1 MIILNKFKL
10 FFLEFFLLLDNHIVN
25 IRNEVDN
32 WLLSFNNAISSK
44 NSNKDSLTNLDKL
57 FFEDSHWRDILALSW
72 KIQTISG
79 KQNIIKKLND
89 KILDFTA
96 RDFSIDL
103 ERTSPR
109 EVIRAG
115 KNVIEVIL
123 KFKTKYGQCE
133 GILRLYQDNEGSR
146 NFKAWNFLTALS
158 ELNSSYNK
166 KEDLYN
172 NTLEGP
178 NWLDVRNE
186 DILYND
192 RDPEVIVVGSGQA
205 GLSIAAR
212 LKQQNIDTLVVDKN
226 DRVGDNWRNRY
237 HSLKLHN
244 QTHVNHLPYM
254 PFPKTWPTYIPKDKL
269 AGWFEY
275 YADSM
280 ELNIWTKT
288 IFNGAEYNEI
298 EKKWNVNL
306 KLSDGSERIMKP
318 KHIVMAVGV
327 SSVPNRTK
335 IPKIDSYKGKVI
347 HSTDYSSGKDYKG
360 KNVLVFGTGTSAHDV
375 AQDLYV
381 HGANVKIVQRSPS
394 MVVNVEPSAQLP
406 YQLYREGPNTD
417 DCDLITIS
425 SPLQVL
431 KKTHQ
436 LLTEK
441 TKKIDK
447 SLLEKLKEVGFRLEY
462 GEDNTGWQFK
472 YLTRGGGYYFNVG
485 ASDLIADGKIK
496 VIQFSDIVNFK
507 STGIEMKSGDKFE
520 IDLMVTAT
528 GYKGQE
534 YVVEKYFGKSVVDKI
549 GPIWG
554 FDMERQELRNMWI
567 QTKQPGLWFHAG
579 SLAQC
584 RIFSK
589 FLALQIKAIQEGIPI

>member
-1 MIILNKFKL
+1 M
-10 FFLEFFLLLDNHIVN
+10 LDNQIIN
-25 IRNEVDN
+25 IRSEVDN
-32 WLLSFNNAISSK
+32 WLKSFNESILQQK
-44 NSNKDSLTNLDKL
+44 NKDESIKILSNL
-57 FFEDSHWRDILALSW
+57 FFEDSHWRDILALTW
-72 KIQTISG
+72 KIQTVSG
-79 KQNIIKKLND
+79 KSKIIEDLYNN
-89 KILDFTA
+89 ILDVSA
-96 RDFSIDL
+96 KDFQIDQ
-103 ERTSPR
+103 ERTPPR
-109 EVIRAG
+109 EVIRGG
-115 KNVIEVIL
+115 KSVIEVIL
-123 KFKTKYGQCE
+123 KFNTKFGECE
-133 GILRLYQDNEGSR
+133 GIVRLYEDHEEQR
-146 NFKAWNFLTALS
+146 QFKAWSFLTALS
-158 ELNSSYNK
+158 ELNNSNNK
-166 KEDLYN
+166 ELEKYQ

-178 NWLDVRNE
+178 NWLDKRNK
-186 DILYND
+186 D
-192 RDPEVIVVGSGQA
+192 RLFNNREPEVIVVGSGQA

-212 LKQQNIDTLVVDKN
+212 LKQQDIDTLIVDKN
-226 DRVGDNWRNRY
+226 ERVGDNWRNRY

-254 PFPKTWPTYIPKDKL
+254 PFPSTWPTYIPKDKL

-275 YADSM
+275 YVESM
-280 ELNIWTKT
+280 ELNVWTNT
-288 IFNGAEYNEI
+288 RFIGAEYKED
-298 EKKWNVNL
+298 KKYWNVKL
-306 KLSDGSERIMKP
+306 KLPDGTIKIMKP
-318 KHIVMAVGV
+318 KHIVMAIGV

-335 IPKIDSYKGKVI
+335 IPGMNDYKGKVI
-347 HSTDYSSGKDYKG
+347 HSVDYDSGKDYNG
-360 KNVLVFGTGTSAHDV
+360 KNVLVYGTGTSAHDV

-406 YQLYREGPNTD
+406 YQLYSEGPNVD

-425 SPLQVL
+425 TPLQVL

-441 TKKIDK
+441 TKRIDK
-447 SLLEKLKEVGFRLEY
+447 PLLDKLTSVGFNLEY
-462 GEDNTGWQFK
+462 GEENSGWQFK

-496 VIQFSDIVNFK
+496 VIQFSDIEKFV
-507 STGIEMKSGDKFE
+507 SPGIEMKSGEKFN

-534 YVVEKYFGKSVVDKI
+534 YVVEELFGKSVVDKI

-554 FDMERQELRNMWI
+554 FDDERQELRNMWM

-589 FLALQIKAIQEGIPI
+589 FLALQIKAIQDGIIS

>member
-1 MIILNKFKL
+1 M
-10 FFLEFFLLLDNHIVN
+10 LDNQIIN
-25 IRNEVDN
+25 IRSEVDN
-32 WLLSFNNAISSK
+32 WLQSFNEVISQQKNIDESK
-44 NSNKDSLTNLDKL
+44 KILSNL
-57 FFEDSHWRDILALSW
+57 FFEDSHWRDILALTW
-72 KIQTISG
+72 KIQTVSG
-79 KQNIIKKLND
+79 KSNVIENLLN
-89 KILDFTA
+89 KIMEVSAKSFQ
-96 RDFSIDL
+96 IDQR
-103 ERTSPR
+103 RTPPR

-115 KNVIEVIL
+115 ENVIEVIL
-123 KFKTKYGQCE
+123 RFKTKFGNCE
-133 GILRLYQDNEGSR
+133 SVVRLCEDQERKG
-146 NFKAWNFLTALS
+146 NFKAWSILTALS
-158 ELNSSYNK
+158 DLNSSNK
-166 KEDLYN
+166 KNLEQYQN
-172 NTLEGP
+172 ILEGP
-178 NWLDVRNE
+178 NWLDKRNE
-186 DILYND
+186 DRLYKN
-192 RDPEVIVVGSGQA
+192 REPEVIVIGSGQA

-212 LKQQNIDTLVVDKN
+212 LKQQNIDTLIVDKN
-226 DRVGDNWRNRY
+226 ERVGDNWRNRY

-254 PFPKTWPTYIPKDKL
+254 PFPSTWPTFIPKDKL

-275 YADSM
+275 YVESM
-280 ELNIWTKT
+280 ELNVWTNTKF
-288 IFNGAEYNEI
+288 IGAEYNEN
-298 EKKWNVNL
+298 KKHWNVKL
-306 KLSDGSERIMKP
+306 KLSNGTIKIMKP

-327 SSVPNRTK
+327 SSVPNRNK
-335 IPKIDSYKGKVI
+335 IPGINDYKGKVI
-347 HSTDYSSGKDYKG
+347 HSVDYDSGKHYNG
-360 KNVLVFGTGTSAHDV
+360 KNVLVYGTGTSAHDV

-406 YQLYREGPNTD
+406 YQLYSEGPNTE

-425 SPLQVL
+425 SPLEVL

-436 LLTEK
+436 LLTQK

-447 SLLEKLKEVGFRLEY
+447 PLLDKLTSVGFKLEY
-462 GEDNTGWQFK
+462 GEENSGWQFK

-496 VIQFSDIVNFK
+496 VIQFSDIVNFF
-507 STGIEMKSGDKFE
+507 SSGIEMKSGEKFD

-534 YVVEKYFGKSVVDKI
+534 YVVEELFGKPVVDKI

-554 FDMERQELRNMWI
+554 FDDERQELRNMWI

-589 FLALQIKAIQEGIPI
+589 FLALQIKATQEGII

>member
-1 MIILNKFKL
+1 V
-10 FFLEFFLLLDNHIVN
+10 LDNQIIN
-25 IRNEVDN
+25 IRSEVDN
-32 WLLSFNNAISSK
+32 WLQSFNEAISQQNSK
-44 NSNKDSLTNLDKL
+44 DESIKILSNL
-57 FFEDSHWRDILALSW
+57 FFEDSHWRDILALTW
-72 KIQTISG
+72 KIQTVSG
-79 KQNIIKKLND
+79 KSKVIENFYNKIMDVSAKSFQIDKK
-89 KILDFTA
+89 
-96 RDFSIDL
+96 
-103 ERTSPR
+103 RTLPR

-123 KFKTKYGQCE
+123 RFKTKFGNCE
-133 GILRLYQDNEGSR
+133 GVVRLFEDQERKGS
-146 NFKAWNFLTALS
+146 FKAWSLLTALS
-158 ELNSSYNK
+158 DLSSFDK
-166 KEDLYN
+166 KN
-172 NTLEGP
+172 NEQYQNILEGP
-178 NWLDVRNE
+178 NWLDKRNE
-186 DILYND
+186 DRLYKN
-192 RDPEVIVVGSGQA
+192 REPEVIVVGSGQA

-212 LKQQNIDTLVVDKN
+212 LKQQNIDTLIVDKN
-226 DRVGDNWRNRY
+226 ERIGDNWRNRY

-254 PFPKTWPTYIPKDKL
+254 PFPSTWPTYIPKDKL

-275 YADSM
+275 YVESM
-280 ELNIWTKT
+280 ELNAWTNTKF
-288 IFNGAEYNEI
+288 IGAEYDENN
-298 EKKWNVNL
+298 KRWKVKL
-306 KLSDGSERIMKP
+306 KLSDGTIKIMKP

-335 IPKIDSYKGKVI
+335 IPGMDHYKGKVI
-347 HSTDYSSGKDYKG
+347 HSADYENGKHYNG
-360 KNVLVFGTGTSAHDV
+360 KNVLVYGTGTSAHDV

-406 YQLYREGPNTD
+406 YQLYSEGPNTD

-425 SPLQVL
+425 TPLQVL

-441 TKKIDK
+441 TKRIDK
-447 SLLEKLKEVGFRLEY
+447 PLLDKLTRVGFNLEY
-462 GEDNTGWQFK
+462 GEENSGWQFK

-485 ASDLIADGKIK
+485 ASDLIADGNIK
-496 VIQFSDIVNFK
+496 VLQFSNIENFL
-507 STGIEMKSGDKFE
+507 SSGIEMKSGEKLD

-534 YVVEKYFGKSVVDKI
+534 YVVDELFGKSVVDKI

-554 FDMERQELRNMWI
+554 FDDERQELRNMWM

-589 FLALQIKAIQEGIPI
+589 FLALQIKATLDGII

>member
-1 MIILNKFKL
+1 M
-10 FFLEFFLLLDNHIVN
+10 LDNQIIN
-25 IRNEVDN
+25 IRSEVDN
-32 WLLSFNNAISSK
+32 WLKSFNESILQQK
-44 NSNKDSLTNLDKL
+44 NKDESIKILSNL
-57 FFEDSHWRDILALSW
+57 FFEDSHWRDILALTW
-72 KIQTISG
+72 KIQTVSG
-79 KQNIIKKLND
+79 KSKIIEDLYNN
-89 KILDFTA
+89 ILDVSA
-96 RDFSIDL
+96 KDFQIDQ
-103 ERTSPR
+103 ERTPPR
-109 EVIRAG
+109 EVIRGG
-115 KNVIEVIL
+115 KSVIEVIL
-123 KFKTKYGQCE
+123 KFNTKFGKCE
-133 GILRLYQDNEGSR
+133 GIVRLYEDHEEQR
-146 NFKAWNFLTALS
+146 QFKAWSFLTALS
-158 ELNSSYNK
+158 ELNNSNNK
-166 KEDLYN
+166 ELEKYQ

-178 NWLDVRNE
+178 NWLDKRNK
-186 DILYND
+186 D
-192 RDPEVIVVGSGQA
+192 RLFNNREPEVIVVGSGQA

-212 LKQQNIDTLVVDKN
+212 LKQQDIDTLIVDKN
-226 DRVGDNWRNRY
+226 ERVGDNWRNRY

-254 PFPKTWPTYIPKDKL
+254 PFPSTWPTYIPKDKL

-275 YADSM
+275 YVESM
-280 ELNIWTKT
+280 ELNVWTNT
-288 IFNGAEYNEI
+288 RFIGAEYKED
-298 EKKWNVNL
+298 KKYWNVKL
-306 KLSDGSERIMKP
+306 KLPDGTIKVMKP

-335 IPKIDSYKGKVI
+335 ITGINDYKGKVI
-347 HSTDYSSGKDYKG
+347 HSVDYDSGKDYNG
-360 KNVLVFGTGTSAHDV
+360 KNVLVYGTGTSAHDV

-406 YQLYREGPNTD
+406 YQLYSEGPNID

-425 SPLQVL
+425 TPLQVL

-441 TKKIDK
+441 TKRIDK
-447 SLLEKLKEVGFRLEY
+447 PLLDKLTSVGFNLEY
-462 GEDNTGWQFK
+462 GEENSGWQFK

-496 VIQFSDIVNFK
+496 VIQFSDIEKFV
-507 STGIEMKSGDKFE
+507 SPGIEMKSGEKFN

-534 YVVEKYFGKSVVDKI
+534 YVVEELFGKSVVDKI

-554 FDMERQELRNMWI
+554 FDDERQELRNMWM

-589 FLALQIKAIQEGIPI
+589 FLALQIKAIQDGIIS

>member
-1 MIILNKFKL
+1 M
-10 FFLEFFLLLDNHIVN
+10 LDNQIIN
-25 IRNEVDN
+25 IRSEVDN
-32 WLLSFNNAISSK
+32 WLKSFNESILQQK
-44 NSNKDSLTNLDKL
+44 NKDESIKILSNL
-57 FFEDSHWRDILALSW
+57 FFEDSHWRDILALTW
-72 KIQTISG
+72 KIQTVSG
-79 KQNIIKKLND
+79 KSKIIEDLYNN
-89 KILDFTA
+89 ILDVSA
-96 RDFSIDL
+96 KDFQIDQ
-103 ERTSPR
+103 ERTPPR
-109 EVIRAG
+109 EVIRGG
-115 KNVIEVIL
+115 KSVIEVIL
-123 KFKTKYGQCE
+123 KFNTKFGECE
-133 GILRLYQDNEGSR
+133 GIVRLYEDHEEQR
-146 NFKAWNFLTALS
+146 QFKAWSFLTALS
-158 ELNSSYNK
+158 ELNNSNNK
-166 KEDLYN
+166 ELEKYQ

-178 NWLDVRNE
+178 NWLDKRNK
-186 DILYND
+186 D
-192 RDPEVIVVGSGQA
+192 RLFNNRQPEVIVVGSGQA

-212 LKQQNIDTLVVDKN
+212 LKQQDIDTLIVDKN
-226 DRVGDNWRNRY
+226 ERVGDNWRNRY

-254 PFPKTWPTYIPKDKL
+254 PFPSTWPTYIPKDKL

-275 YADSM
+275 YVESM
-280 ELNIWTKT
+280 ELNVWTNT
-288 IFNGAEYNEI
+288 RFIGAEYKED
-298 EKKWNVNL
+298 KKYWNVKL
-306 KLSDGSERIMKP
+306 KLSDGTIKIMKP

-335 IPKIDSYKGKVI
+335 IPGINDYKGKVI
-347 HSTDYSSGKDYKG
+347 HSVDYDSGKDYNG
-360 KNVLVFGTGTSAHDV
+360 KNVLVYGTGTSAHDV

-406 YQLYREGPNTD
+406 YQLYSEGPNID

-425 SPLQVL
+425 TPLQVL

-441 TKKIDK
+441 TKRIDK
-447 SLLEKLKEVGFRLEY
+447 PLLDKLTSVGFNLEY
-462 GEDNTGWQFK
+462 GEENSGWQFK

-496 VIQFSDIVNFK
+496 VIQFSDIEKFV
-507 STGIEMKSGDKFE
+507 SPGIEMKSGEKFN

-534 YVVEKYFGKSVVDKI
+534 YVVEELFGKSVVDKI

-554 FDMERQELRNMWI
+554 FDDERQELRNMWM

-589 FLALQIKAIQEGIPI
+589 FLALQIKAIQDGIIS

>member
-1 MIILNKFKL
+1 M
-10 FFLEFFLLLDNHIVN
+10 LDNQIIN
-25 IRNEVDN
+25 IRSEVDN
-32 WLLSFNNAISSK
+32 WLQSFNQAISQQK
-44 NSNKDSLTNLDKL
+44 NKDESIKILSNL
-57 FFEDSHWRDILALSW
+57 FFEDSHWRDILALTW
-72 KIQTISG
+72 KIQTVSG
-79 KQNIIKKLND
+79 KSKVIENLYN
-89 KILDFTA
+89 KIMDVSAKSFQ
-96 RDFSIDL
+96 IDQQ
-103 ERTSPR
+103 RTLPR

-123 KFKTKYGQCE
+123 SFKTKFGNCE
-133 GILRLYQDNEGSR
+133 GVVRLYEDQERKGY
-146 NFKAWNFLTALS
+146 FKAWSLLTALS
-158 ELNSSYNK
+158 DLSSSDK
-166 KEDLYN
+166 KN
-172 NTLEGP
+172 NEQYQNVLEGP
-178 NWLDVRNE
+178 NWLDKRNE
-186 DILYND
+186 DRLYKN
-192 RDPEVIVVGSGQA
+192 REPKVIVVGSGQA

-212 LKQQNIDTLVVDKN
+212 LKQQNIDTLIVDKN
-226 DRVGDNWRNRY
+226 ERIGDNWRNRY

-254 PFPKTWPTYIPKDKL
+254 PFPSTWPTYIPKDKL

-275 YADSM
+275 YVESM
-280 ELNIWTKT
+280 ELNVWTNTKF
-288 IFNGAEYNEI
+288 IGAEYDEN
-298 EKKWNVNL
+298 KKHWKVKL
-306 KLSDGSERIMKP
+306 KLSDDTIKIMKP

-335 IPKIDSYKGKVI
+335 IPGMDHYKGKVI
-347 HSTDYSSGKDYKG
+347 HSADYDNGKHYNG
-360 KNVLVFGTGTSAHDV
+360 KNVLVYGTGTSAHDV

-406 YQLYREGPNTD
+406 YQLYNEGPNTD

-425 SPLQVL
+425 TPLQVL

-441 TKKIDK
+441 TKRIDK
-447 SLLEKLKEVGFRLEY
+447 PLLDKLTRVGFNLEY
-462 GEDNTGWQFK
+462 GEENSGWQFK

-496 VIQFSDIVNFK
+496 VLQFSNIENFLP
-507 STGIEMKSGDKFE
+507 SGIEMKSGEKLD

-534 YVVEKYFGKSVVDKI
+534 YVVEELFGKAVVDKI

-554 FDMERQELRNMWI
+554 FDDERQELRNMWM

-589 FLALQIKAIQEGIPI
+589 FLALHIKAINEGILI

>member
-1 MIILNKFKL
+1 M
-10 FFLEFFLLLDNHIVN
+10 LDNQIIN
-25 IRNEVDN
+25 IRSEVDN
-32 WLLSFNNAISSK
+32 WLKSFNESILQQK
-44 NSNKDSLTNLDKL
+44 NKDESIKILSNL
-57 FFEDSHWRDILALSW
+57 FFEDSHWRDILALTW
-72 KIQTISG
+72 KIQTVSG
-79 KQNIIKKLND
+79 KSKIIEDLYNN
-89 KILDFTA
+89 ILDVSA
-96 RDFSIDL
+96 KDFQIDQ
-103 ERTSPR
+103 ERTPPR
-109 EVIRAG
+109 EVIRGG
-115 KNVIEVIL
+115 KSVIEVIL
-123 KFKTKYGQCE
+123 KFNTKFGKSE
-133 GILRLYQDNEGSR
+133 GIVRLYEDHEEQR
-146 NFKAWNFLTALS
+146 QFKAWSFLTALS
-158 ELNSSYNK
+158 ELNNSNNK
-166 KEDLYN
+166 ELEKYQ

-178 NWLDVRNE
+178 NWLDKRNK
-186 DILYND
+186 D
-192 RDPEVIVVGSGQA
+192 RLFNNRQPEVIVVGSGQA

-212 LKQQNIDTLVVDKN
+212 LKQQDIDTLIVDKN
-226 DRVGDNWRNRY
+226 ERVGDNWRNRY

-254 PFPKTWPTYIPKDKL
+254 PFPSTWPTYIPKDKL

-275 YADSM
+275 YVESM
-280 ELNIWTKT
+280 ELNVWTNT
-288 IFNGAEYNEI
+288 RFIGAEYKED
-298 EKKWNVNL
+298 KKYWNVKL
-306 KLSDGSERIMKP
+306 KLPDGTIKVMKP

-335 IPKIDSYKGKVI
+335 ITGINDYKGKVI
-347 HSTDYSSGKDYKG
+347 HSVDYDSGKDYNG
-360 KNVLVFGTGTSAHDV
+360 KNVLVYGTGTSAHDV

-406 YQLYREGPNTD
+406 YQLYSEGPNID

-425 SPLQVL
+425 TPLQVL

-441 TKKIDK
+441 TKRIDK
-447 SLLEKLKEVGFRLEY
+447 PLLDKLTSVGFNLEY
-462 GEDNTGWQFK
+462 GEENSGWQFK

-496 VIQFSDIVNFK
+496 VIQFSDIEKFV
-507 STGIEMKSGDKFE
+507 SPGIEMKSGEKFN

-534 YVVEKYFGKSVVDKI
+534 YVVEELFGKSVVDKI

-554 FDMERQELRNMWI
+554 FDDERQELRNMWM

-589 FLALQIKAIQEGIPI
+589 FLALQIKAIQDGIIS

>member
-1 MIILNKFKL
+1 V
-10 FFLEFFLLLDNHIVN
+10 LDNQIIN
-25 IRNEVDN
+25 IRSEVDN
-32 WLLSFNNAISSK
+32 WLQSFNEAISQQK
-44 NSNKDSLTNLDKL
+44 NKDESIKILSNL
-57 FFEDSHWRDILALSW
+57 FFEDSHWRDILALTW
-72 KIQTISG
+72 KIQTVSG
-79 KQNIIKKLND
+79 KLNVIENLLN
-89 KILDFTA
+89 KIMDVSAKNFQ
-96 RDFSIDL
+96 IDQR
-103 ERTSPR
+103 RTPPR

-115 KNVIEVIL
+115 ENVIEVIL
-123 KFKTKYGQCE
+123 RFKTKFGNCE
-133 GILRLYQDNEGSR
+133 SVVRLCEDQERKG
-146 NFKAWNFLTALS
+146 NFKAWSILTALS
-158 ELNSSYNK
+158 DLNSSNK
-166 KEDLYN
+166 KNIEQYQN
-172 NTLEGP
+172 ILEGP
-178 NWLDVRNE
+178 NWLDKRNE
-186 DILYND
+186 DRLYKN
-192 RDPEVIVVGSGQA
+192 REPEVIVIGSGQA

-212 LKQQNIDTLVVDKN
+212 LKQQNIDTLIVDKN
-226 DRVGDNWRNRY
+226 ERVGDNWRNRY

-254 PFPKTWPTYIPKDKL
+254 PFPSTWPTYIPKDKL

-275 YADSM
+275 YVESM
-280 ELNIWTKT
+280 ELNVWTNTKF
-288 IFNGAEYNEI
+288 IGAEYNEN
-298 EKKWNVNL
+298 KKHWNVKL
-306 KLSDGSERIMKP
+306 KLSNGTIKIMKP

-327 SSVPNRTK
+327 SSVPNRNK
-335 IPKIDSYKGKVI
+335 IPGINDYKGKVI
-347 HSTDYSSGKDYKG
+347 HSVDYDSGKHYNG
-360 KNVLVFGTGTSAHDV
+360 KNVLVYGTGTSAHDV

-406 YQLYREGPNTD
+406 YQLYSEGPNTE

-425 SPLQVL
+425 SPLEVL

-436 LLTEK
+436 LLTQK

-447 SLLEKLKEVGFRLEY
+447 PLLDKLTSVGFKLEY
-462 GEDNTGWQFK
+462 GEENSGWQFK

-496 VIQFSDIVNFK
+496 VIQFSDIVNFL
-507 STGIEMKSGDKFE
+507 SSGIEMKSGEKFDV
-520 IDLMVTAT
+520 DLMVTAT

-534 YVVEKYFGKSVVDKI
+534 YVVEELFGKQVVDKI

-554 FDMERQELRNMWI
+554 FDDERQELRNMWI

-589 FLALQIKAIQEGIPI
+589 FLALQIKATQEGII

>member
-1 MIILNKFKL
+1 M
-10 FFLEFFLLLDNHIVN
+10 LDNQIIN
-25 IRNEVDN
+25 IRSEVDN
-32 WLLSFNNAISSK
+32 WLQSFNEVISQQKNIDESK
-44 NSNKDSLTNLDKL
+44 KILSNL
-57 FFEDSHWRDILALSW
+57 FFEDSHWRDILALTW
-72 KIQTISG
+72 KIQTVSG
-79 KQNIIKKLND
+79 KSNVIENLLN
-89 KILDFTA
+89 KIMEVSAKSFQ
-96 RDFSIDL
+96 IDQR
-103 ERTSPR
+103 RTPPR

-115 KNVIEVIL
+115 ENVIEVIL
-123 KFKTKYGQCE
+123 RFKTKFGNCE
-133 GILRLYQDNEGSR
+133 SVVRLCEDQERKG
-146 NFKAWNFLTALS
+146 NFKAWSILTALS
-158 ELNSSYNK
+158 DLNSSNK
-166 KEDLYN
+166 KNLEQYQN
-172 NTLEGP
+172 ILEGP
-178 NWLDVRNE
+178 NWLDKRNE
-186 DILYND
+186 DRLYKN
-192 RDPEVIVVGSGQA
+192 REPEVIVIGSGQA

-212 LKQQNIDTLVVDKN
+212 LKQQNIDTLIVDKN
-226 DRVGDNWRNRY
+226 ERVGDNWRNRY

-254 PFPKTWPTYIPKDKL
+254 PFPSTWPTFIPKDKL

-275 YADSM
+275 YVESM
-280 ELNIWTKT
+280 ELNVWTNTKF
-288 IFNGAEYNEI
+288 IGAEYNEN
-298 EKKWNVNL
+298 KKHWNVKL
-306 KLSDGSERIMKP
+306 KLSNGTIKIMKP

-327 SSVPNRTK
+327 SSVPNRNR
-335 IPKIDSYKGKVI
+335 ISGINDYKGKVI
-347 HSTDYSSGKDYKG
+347 HSVDYDSGKHYDG
-360 KNVLVFGTGTSAHDV
+360 KNVLVYGTGTSAHDV

-406 YQLYREGPNTD
+406 YQLYSEGPNTE

-425 SPLQVL
+425 SPLEVL

-436 LLTEK
+436 LLTQK

-447 SLLEKLKEVGFRLEY
+447 PLLDKLTSVGFKLEY
-462 GEDNTGWQFK
+462 GEENSGWQFK

-496 VIQFSDIVNFK
+496 VIQFSDIVNFL
-507 STGIEMKSGDKFE
+507 SSGIEMKSGEKFDV
-520 IDLMVTAT
+520 DLMVTAT

-534 YVVEKYFGKSVVDKI
+534 YVVEELFGKSVVDKI

-554 FDMERQELRNMWI
+554 FDDERQELRNMWI

-589 FLALQIKAIQEGIPI
+589 FLALQIKATQEGII

>member
-1 MIILNKFKL
+1 M
-10 FFLEFFLLLDNHIVN
+10 LDNQIIN
-25 IRNEVDN
+25 IRSEVDN
-32 WLLSFNNAISSK
+32 WLKSLNESILQQK
-44 NSNKDSLTNLDKL
+44 NKDESIKILSNL
-57 FFEDSHWRDILALSW
+57 FFEDSHWRDVLALTW
-72 KIQTISG
+72 KIQTVSG
-79 KQNIIKKLND
+79 KSKIIEDLYNN
-89 KILDFTA
+89 ILDVSAKHFQ
-96 RDFSIDL
+96 IDQ
-103 ERTSPR
+103 ERTPPR
-109 EVIRAG
+109 EVIRGG
-115 KNVIEVIL
+115 KSVIEVIL
-123 KFKTKYGQCE
+123 KFNTKFGECE
-133 GILRLYQDNEGSR
+133 GIVRLYEDHEEQR
-146 NFKAWNFLTALS
+146 QFKAWSFLTALS
-158 ELNSSYNK
+158 ELNNSNNK
-166 KEDLYN
+166 ELEKYQ

-178 NWLDVRNE
+178 NWLDKRNK
-186 DILYND
+186 D
-192 RDPEVIVVGSGQA
+192 RLFNNREPEVIVVGSGQA

-212 LKQQNIDTLVVDKN
+212 LKQQDIDTLIVDKN
-226 DRVGDNWRNRY
+226 ERVGDNWRNRY

-254 PFPKTWPTYIPKDKL
+254 PFPSTWPTYIPKDKL

-275 YADSM
+275 YVESM
-280 ELNIWTKT
+280 ELNVWTNT
-288 IFNGAEYNEI
+288 RFIGAEYKED
-298 EKKWNVNL
+298 KKYWNVKL
-306 KLSDGSERIMKP
+306 KLPDGTIKIMKP
-318 KHIVMAVGV
+318 KHIVMAIGV

-335 IPKIDSYKGKVI
+335 IPGMNDYKGKVI
-347 HSTDYSSGKDYKG
+347 HSVDYDSGKDYNG
-360 KNVLVFGTGTSAHDV
+360 KNVLVYGTGTSAHDV

-406 YQLYREGPNTD
+406 YQLYSEGPNVD

-425 SPLQVL
+425 TPLQVL

-441 TKKIDK
+441 TKRIDK
-447 SLLEKLKEVGFRLEY
+447 PLLDKLTSVGFNLEY
-462 GEDNTGWQFK
+462 GEENSGWQFK

-496 VIQFSDIVNFK
+496 VIQFSDIEKFV
-507 STGIEMKSGDKFE
+507 SPGIEMKSGEKFN

-534 YVVEKYFGKSVVDKI
+534 YVVEELFGKSVVDKI

-554 FDMERQELRNMWI
+554 FDDERQELRNMWM

-589 FLALQIKAIQEGIPI
+589 FLALQIKAIQDGIIS

>member
-1 MIILNKFKL
+1 M
-10 FFLEFFLLLDNHIVN
+10 LDNQIIN
-25 IRNEVDN
+25 IRSEVDN
-32 WLLSFNNAISSK
+32 WLKSFNESILQQK
-44 NSNKDSLTNLDKL
+44 NKDESIKILSNL
-57 FFEDSHWRDILALSW
+57 FFEDSHWRDILALTW
-72 KIQTISG
+72 KIQTVSG
-79 KQNIIKKLND
+79 KSKIIEDLYNN
-89 KILDFTA
+89 ILDVSA
-96 RDFSIDL
+96 KDFQIDQ
-103 ERTSPR
+103 ERTPPR
-109 EVIRAG
+109 EVIRGG
-115 KNVIEVIL
+115 KSVIEVIL
-123 KFKTKYGQCE
+123 KFNTKFGECE
-133 GILRLYQDNEGSR
+133 GIVRLYEDHEEQR
-146 NFKAWNFLTALS
+146 QFKAWSFLTALS
-158 ELNSSYNK
+158 ELNNSNNK
-166 KEDLYN
+166 ELEKYQ

-178 NWLDVRNE
+178 NWLDKRNK
-186 DILYND
+186 D
-192 RDPEVIVVGSGQA
+192 RLFNNREPEVIVVGSGQA

-212 LKQQNIDTLVVDKN
+212 LKQQDIDTLIVDKN
-226 DRVGDNWRNRY
+226 ERVGDNWRNRY

-254 PFPKTWPTYIPKDKL
+254 PFPSTWPTYIPKDKL

-275 YADSM
+275 YVESM
-280 ELNIWTKT
+280 ELNVWTNT
-288 IFNGAEYNEI
+288 RFIGAEYKED
-298 EKKWNVNL
+298 KKYWNVKL
-306 KLSDGSERIMKP
+306 KLPDGTIKVMKP

-335 IPKIDSYKGKVI
+335 ITGINDYKGKVI
-347 HSTDYSSGKDYKG
+347 HSVDYDSGKDYNG
-360 KNVLVFGTGTSAHDV
+360 KNVLVYGTGTSAHDV

-406 YQLYREGPNTD
+406 YQLYSEGPNID

-425 SPLQVL
+425 TPLQVL

-441 TKKIDK
+441 TKRIDK
-447 SLLEKLKEVGFRLEY
+447 PLLDKLTSVGFNLEY
-462 GEDNTGWQFK
+462 GEENSGWQFK

-496 VIQFSDIVNFK
+496 VIQFSDIEKFV
-507 STGIEMKSGDKFE
+507 STGIEIKSGEKFK
-520 IDLMVTAT
+520 IDLMITAT

-534 YVVEKYFGKSVVDKI
+534 YVVEELFGKSVVDKI

-554 FDMERQELRNMWI
+554 FDDERQELRNMWM

-589 FLALQIKAIQEGIPI
+589 FLALQIKAIQDGIIS

>member
-1 MIILNKFKL
+1 M
-10 FFLEFFLLLDNHIVN
+10 LDNQIIN
-25 IRNEVDN
+25 IRSEVDN
-32 WLLSFNNAISSK
+32 WLKSFNESILQQK
-44 NSNKDSLTNLDKL
+44 NKDESIKILSNL
-57 FFEDSHWRDILALSW
+57 FFEDSHWRDILALTW
-72 KIQTISG
+72 KIQTVSG
-79 KQNIIKKLND
+79 KSKIIEDLYNN
-89 KILDFTA
+89 ILDVSA
-96 RDFSIDL
+96 KDFQIDQ
-103 ERTSPR
+103 ERTPPR
-109 EVIRAG
+109 EVIRGG
-115 KNVIEVIL
+115 KSVIEVIL
-123 KFKTKYGQCE
+123 KFNTKFGECE
-133 GILRLYQDNEGSR
+133 GIVRLYEDHEEQR
-146 NFKAWNFLTALS
+146 QFKAWSFLTALS
-158 ELNSSYNK
+158 ELNNSNNK
-166 KEDLYN
+166 ELEKYQ

-178 NWLDVRNE
+178 NWLDKRNK
-186 DILYND
+186 D
-192 RDPEVIVVGSGQA
+192 RLFNNREPEVIVVGSGQA

-212 LKQQNIDTLVVDKN
+212 LKQQDIDTLIVDKN
-226 DRVGDNWRNRY
+226 ERVGDNWRNRY

-254 PFPKTWPTYIPKDKL
+254 PFPSTWPTYIPKDKL

-275 YADSM
+275 YVESM
-280 ELNIWTKT
+280 ELNVWTNT
-288 IFNGAEYNEI
+288 RFIGAEYKED
-298 EKKWNVNL
+298 KKYWNVKL
-306 KLSDGSERIMKP
+306 KLPDGTIKVMKP

-335 IPKIDSYKGKVI
+335 ITGINDYKGKVI
-347 HSTDYSSGKDYKG
+347 HSVDYDSGKDYNG
-360 KNVLVFGTGTSAHDV
+360 KNVLVYGTGTSAHDV

-406 YQLYREGPNTD
+406 YQLYSEGPNID

-425 SPLQVL
+425 TPLQVL

-441 TKKIDK
+441 TKRIDK
-447 SLLEKLKEVGFRLEY
+447 PLLDKLTSVGFNLEY
-462 GEDNTGWQFK
+462 GEENSGWQFK

-496 VIQFSDIVNFK
+496 VIQFSDIEKFV
-507 STGIEMKSGDKFE
+507 STGIEMKSGEKFN

-534 YVVEKYFGKSVVDKI
+534 YVVEELFGKSVVDKI

-554 FDMERQELRNMWI
+554 FDDERQELRNMWM

-589 FLALQIKAIQEGIPI
+589 FLALQIKAIQDGIIS

>member
-1 MIILNKFKL
+1 M
-10 FFLEFFLLLDNHIVN
+10 LDNQIIN
-25 IRNEVDN
+25 IRSEVDN
-32 WLLSFNNAISSK
+32 WLKSFNESILQQK
-44 NSNKDSLTNLDKL
+44 NKDESIKILSNL
-57 FFEDSHWRDILALSW
+57 FFEDSHWRDILALTW
-72 KIQTISG
+72 KIQTVSG
-79 KQNIIKKLND
+79 KSKIIEDLYNN
-89 KILDFTA
+89 ILDVSA
-96 RDFSIDL
+96 KDFQIDQ
-103 ERTSPR
+103 ERTPPR
-109 EVIRAG
+109 EVIRGG
-115 KNVIEVIL
+115 KSVIEVIL
-123 KFKTKYGQCE
+123 KFNTKFGKSE
-133 GILRLYQDNEGSR
+133 GIVRLYEDHEEQR
-146 NFKAWNFLTALS
+146 QFKAWSFLTALS
-158 ELNSSYNK
+158 ELNNSNNK
-166 KEDLYN
+166 ELEKYQ

-178 NWLDVRNE
+178 NWLDKRNK
-186 DILYND
+186 D
-192 RDPEVIVVGSGQA
+192 RLFNNREPEVIVVGSGQA

-212 LKQQNIDTLVVDKN
+212 LKQQDIDTLIVDKN
-226 DRVGDNWRNRY
+226 ERVGDNWRNRY

-254 PFPKTWPTYIPKDKL
+254 PFPSTWPTYIPKDKL

-275 YADSM
+275 YVESM
-280 ELNIWTKT
+280 ELNVWTNT
-288 IFNGAEYNEI
+288 RFIGAEYKED
-298 EKKWNVNL
+298 KKYWNVKL
-306 KLSDGSERIMKP
+306 KLPDGTIKVMKP

-335 IPKIDSYKGKVI
+335 ITGINDYKGKVI
-347 HSTDYSSGKDYKG
+347 HSVDYDSGKDYNG
-360 KNVLVFGTGTSAHDV
+360 KNVLVYGTGTSAHDV

-406 YQLYREGPNTD
+406 YQLYSEGPNID

-425 SPLQVL
+425 TPLQVL

-441 TKKIDK
+441 TKRIDK
-447 SLLEKLKEVGFRLEY
+447 PLLDKLTSVGFNLEY
-462 GEDNTGWQFK
+462 GEENSGWQFK

-496 VIQFSDIVNFK
+496 VIQFSDIEKFV
-507 STGIEMKSGDKFE
+507 SPGIEMKSGEKFN

-534 YVVEKYFGKSVVDKI
+534 YVVEELFGKSVVDKI

-554 FDMERQELRNMWI
+554 FDEERQELRNMWM

-589 FLALQIKAIQEGIPI
+589 FLALQIKAIQDGIIS

>member
-1 MIILNKFKL
+1 M
-10 FFLEFFLLLDNHIVN
+10 LDNQIIN
-25 IRNEVDN
+25 IRSEVDN
-32 WLLSFNNAISSK
+32 WLKSFNESILQQK
-44 NSNKDSLTNLDKL
+44 NKDESIKILSNL
-57 FFEDSHWRDILALSW
+57 FFEDSHWRDILALTW
-72 KIQTISG
+72 KIQTVSG
-79 KQNIIKKLND
+79 KSKIIEDLYNN
-89 KILDFTA
+89 ILDVSA
-96 RDFSIDL
+96 KDFQIDQ
-103 ERTSPR
+103 ERTPPR
-109 EVIRAG
+109 EVIRGG
-115 KNVIEVIL
+115 KSVIEVIL
-123 KFKTKYGQCE
+123 KFNTKFGECE
-133 GILRLYQDNEGSR
+133 GIVRLYEDHEEQR
-146 NFKAWNFLTALS
+146 QFKAWSFLTALS
-158 ELNSSYNK
+158 ELNNSNNK
-166 KEDLYN
+166 ELEKYQ

-178 NWLDVRNE
+178 NWLDKRNK
-186 DILYND
+186 D
-192 RDPEVIVVGSGQA
+192 RLFNNREPEVIVVGSGQA

-212 LKQQNIDTLVVDKN
+212 LKQQDIDTLIVDKN
-226 DRVGDNWRNRY
+226 ERVGDNWRNRY

-254 PFPKTWPTYIPKDKL
+254 PFPSTWPTYIPKDKL

-275 YADSM
+275 YVESM
-280 ELNIWTKT
+280 ELNVWTNT
-288 IFNGAEYNEI
+288 RFIGAEYKED
-298 EKKWNVNL
+298 KKYWNVKL
-306 KLSDGSERIMKP
+306 KLSDGTIKIMKP

-335 IPKIDSYKGKVI
+335 ITGINDYKGKVI
-347 HSTDYSSGKDYKG
+347 HSVDYDSGKDYNG
-360 KNVLVFGTGTSAHDV
+360 KNVLVYGTGTSAHDV

-406 YQLYREGPNTD
+406 YQLYSEGPNID

-425 SPLQVL
+425 TPLQVL

-441 TKKIDK
+441 TKRIDK
-447 SLLEKLKEVGFRLEY
+447 PLLDKLTSVGFNLEY
-462 GEDNTGWQFK
+462 GEENSGWQFK

-496 VIQFSDIVNFK
+496 VIQFSDIEKFV
-507 STGIEMKSGDKFE
+507 STGIEMKSGEKFN

-534 YVVEKYFGKSVVDKI
+534 YVVEELFGKSVVDKI

-554 FDMERQELRNMWI
+554 FDDERQELRNMWM

-589 FLALQIKAIQEGIPI
+589 FLALQIKAIQDGIIS

>member
-1 MIILNKFKL
+1 M
-10 FFLEFFLLLDNHIVN
+10 LDNQIIN
-25 IRNEVDN
+25 IRSEVDN
-32 WLLSFNNAISSK
+32 WLKSFNESILQQK
-44 NSNKDSLTNLDKL
+44 NKDESIKILSNL
-57 FFEDSHWRDILALSW
+57 FFEDSHWRDILALTW
-72 KIQTISG
+72 KIQTVSG
-79 KQNIIKKLND
+79 KSKIIEDLYNN
-89 KILDFTA
+89 ILDVSA
-96 RDFSIDL
+96 KDFQIDQ
-103 ERTSPR
+103 ERTPPR
-109 EVIRAG
+109 EVIRGG
-115 KNVIEVIL
+115 KSVIEVIL
-123 KFKTKYGQCE
+123 KFNTKFGECE
-133 GILRLYQDNEGSR
+133 GIVRLYEDHEEQR
-146 NFKAWNFLTALS
+146 QFKAWSFLTALS
-158 ELNSSYNK
+158 ELNNSNNK
-166 KEDLYN
+166 ELEKYQ

-178 NWLDVRNE
+178 NWLDKRNK
-186 DILYND
+186 D
-192 RDPEVIVVGSGQA
+192 RLFNNREPEVIVVGSGQA

-212 LKQQNIDTLVVDKN
+212 LKQQDIDTLIVDKN
-226 DRVGDNWRNRY
+226 ERVGDNWRNRY

-254 PFPKTWPTYIPKDKL
+254 PFPSTWPTYIPKDKL

-275 YADSM
+275 YVESM
-280 ELNIWTKT
+280 ELNVWTNT
-288 IFNGAEYNEI
+288 RFIGAEYKED
-298 EKKWNVNL
+298 KKYWNVKL
-306 KLSDGSERIMKP
+306 KLPDGTIKIMKP

-335 IPKIDSYKGKVI
+335 ITGINDYKGKVI
-347 HSTDYSSGKDYKG
+347 HSVDYDSGKDYNG
-360 KNVLVFGTGTSAHDV
+360 KNVLVYGTGTSAHDV

-406 YQLYREGPNTD
+406 YQLYSEGPNID

-425 SPLQVL
+425 TPLQVL

-441 TKKIDK
+441 TKRIDK
-447 SLLEKLKEVGFRLEY
+447 PLLDKLTSVGFNLEY
-462 GEDNTGWQFK
+462 GEENSGWQFK

-496 VIQFSDIVNFK
+496 VIQFSDIEKFV
-507 STGIEMKSGDKFE
+507 STGIEIKSGEKFN
-520 IDLMVTAT
+520 IDLMITAT

-534 YVVEKYFGKSVVDKI
+534 YVVEELFGKSVVDKI

-554 FDMERQELRNMWI
+554 FDDERQELRNMWM

-589 FLALQIKAIQEGIPI
+589 FLALQIKAIQDGIIS

>member
-1 MIILNKFKL
+1 M
-10 FFLEFFLLLDNHIVN
+10 LDNQIIN
-25 IRNEVDN
+25 IRSEVDN
-32 WLLSFNNAISSK
+32 WLKSLNESILQQK
-44 NSNKDSLTNLDKL
+44 NKDESIKILSNL
-57 FFEDSHWRDILALSW
+57 FFEDSHWRDVLALTW
-72 KIQTISG
+72 KIQTVSG
-79 KQNIIKKLND
+79 KSKIIEDLYNN
-89 KILDFTA
+89 ILDVSA
-96 RDFSIDL
+96 KDFQIDQ
-103 ERTSPR
+103 ERIPPR
-109 EVIRAG
+109 EVIRGG
-115 KNVIEVIL
+115 KSVIEVIL
-123 KFKTKYGQCE
+123 KFNTKFGECE
-133 GILRLYQDNEGSR
+133 GIVRLYEDHEEQR
-146 NFKAWNFLTALS
+146 QFKAWSFLTALS
-158 ELNSSYNK
+158 ELNNSNNK
-166 KEDLYN
+166 ELEKYQ

-178 NWLDVRNE
+178 NWLDKRNK
-186 DILYND
+186 D
-192 RDPEVIVVGSGQA
+192 RLFNNREPEVIVVGSGQA

-212 LKQQNIDTLVVDKN
+212 LKQQDIDTLIVDKN
-226 DRVGDNWRNRY
+226 ERVGDNWRNRY

-254 PFPKTWPTYIPKDKL
+254 PFPSTWPTYIPKDKL

-275 YADSM
+275 YVESM
-280 ELNIWTKT
+280 ELNVWTNT
-288 IFNGAEYNEI
+288 RFIGAEYKED
-298 EKKWNVNL
+298 KKYWNVKL
-306 KLSDGSERIMKP
+306 KLPDGIIKVMKP

-335 IPKIDSYKGKVI
+335 ITGINDYKGKVI
-347 HSTDYSSGKDYKG
+347 HSVDYDSGKDYNG
-360 KNVLVFGTGTSAHDV
+360 KNVLVYGTGTSAHDV

-406 YQLYREGPNTD
+406 YQLYSEGPNID

-425 SPLQVL
+425 TPLQVL

-441 TKKIDK
+441 TKRIDK
-447 SLLEKLKEVGFRLEY
+447 PLLDKLTSVGFNLEY
-462 GEDNTGWQFK
+462 GEENSGWQFK

-496 VIQFSDIVNFK
+496 VIQFSDIEKFV
-507 STGIEMKSGDKFE
+507 SPGIEMKSGEKFN

-534 YVVEKYFGKSVVDKI
+534 YVVEELFGKSVVDKI

-554 FDMERQELRNMWI
+554 FDDERQELRNMWM

-589 FLALQIKAIQEGIPI
+589 FLALQIKAIQDGIIS

>member
-1 MIILNKFKL
+1 M
-10 FFLEFFLLLDNHIVN
+10 LDNHIVN

-44 NSNKDSLTNLDKL
+44 NSKKETLTNLDKL

-96 RDFSIDL
+96 KDFNIDL

-212 LKQQNIDTLVVDKN
+212 LKQQNIDTLVIDKN

-288 IFNGAEYNEI
+288 IFNGAIYNEI

-447 SLLEKLKEVGFRLEY
+447 LLLEKLKEVGFRLEY

>member
-1 MIILNKFKL
+1 M
-10 FFLEFFLLLDNHIVN
+10 LDNQIIN
-25 IRNEVDN
+25 IRSEVDN
-32 WLLSFNNAISSK
+32 WLQSFNEVISQQKNIDESK
-44 NSNKDSLTNLDKL
+44 KNLSNL
-57 FFEDSHWRDILALSW
+57 FFEDSHWRDILALTW
-72 KIQTISG
+72 KIQTVSG
-79 KQNIIKKLND
+79 KSNVIENLLN
-89 KILDFTA
+89 KIMEVSAKSFQ
-96 RDFSIDL
+96 IDQR
-103 ERTSPR
+103 RTPPR

-115 KNVIEVIL
+115 ENVIEVIL
-123 KFKTKYGQCE
+123 RFKTKFGNCE
-133 GILRLYQDNEGSR
+133 SVVRLCEDQERKG
-146 NFKAWNFLTALS
+146 NFKAWSILTALS
-158 ELNSSYNK
+158 DLNSSNK
-166 KEDLYN
+166 KNLEQYQN
-172 NTLEGP
+172 ILEGP
-178 NWLDVRNE
+178 NWLDKRNE
-186 DILYND
+186 DRLYKN
-192 RDPEVIVVGSGQA
+192 REPEVIVIGSGQA

-212 LKQQNIDTLVVDKN
+212 LKQQNIDTLIVDKN
-226 DRVGDNWRNRY
+226 ERVGDNWRNRY

-254 PFPKTWPTYIPKDKL
+254 PFPSTWPTYIPKDKL

-275 YADSM
+275 YVESM
-280 ELNIWTKT
+280 ELNVWTNTKF
-288 IFNGAEYNEI
+288 IGAEYNEN
-298 EKKWNVNL
+298 KKHWNVKL
-306 KLSDGSERIMKP
+306 KLSNGTIKIMKP

-327 SSVPNRTK
+327 SSVPNRNK
-335 IPKIDSYKGKVI
+335 IPGINDYKGKVI
-347 HSTDYSSGKDYKG
+347 HSVDYDSGKHYNG
-360 KNVLVFGTGTSAHDV
+360 KNVLVYGTGTSAHDV

-406 YQLYREGPNTD
+406 YQLYNEGPNTD

-425 SPLQVL
+425 SPLEVL

-436 LLTEK
+436 LLTQK

-447 SLLEKLKEVGFRLEY
+447 PLLDKLTSVGFKLEY
-462 GEDNTGWQFK
+462 GEENSGWQFK

-496 VIQFSDIVNFK
+496 VIQFSDIVNFL
-507 STGIEMKSGDKFE
+507 SSGIEMKSGEKFDV
-520 IDLMVTAT
+520 DLMVTAT

-534 YVVEKYFGKSVVDKI
+534 YVVEELFGKPVVDKI

-554 FDMERQELRNMWI
+554 FDDERQELRNMWI

-589 FLALQIKAIQEGIPI
+589 FLALQIKATQEGII

>member
-1 MIILNKFKL
+1 M
-10 FFLEFFLLLDNHIVN
+10 LDNQIIN
-25 IRNEVDN
+25 IRSEVDN
-32 WLLSFNNAISSK
+32 WLQSFNEVISQQKNIDESK
-44 NSNKDSLTNLDKL
+44 KILSNL
-57 FFEDSHWRDILALSW
+57 FFEDSHWRDILALTW
-72 KIQTISG
+72 KIQTVSG
-79 KQNIIKKLND
+79 KSNVIENLLN
-89 KILDFTA
+89 KIMEVSAKSFQ
-96 RDFSIDL
+96 IDQR
-103 ERTSPR
+103 RTPPR

-115 KNVIEVIL
+115 ENVIEVIL
-123 KFKTKYGQCE
+123 RFKTKFGNCE
-133 GILRLYQDNEGSR
+133 SVVRLCEDQERKG
-146 NFKAWNFLTALS
+146 NFKAWSILTALS
-158 ELNSSYNK
+158 DLNSSNK
-166 KEDLYN
+166 KNLEQYQN
-172 NTLEGP
+172 ILEGP
-178 NWLDVRNE
+178 NWLDKRNE
-186 DILYND
+186 DRLYKN
-192 RDPEVIVVGSGQA
+192 REPEVIVIGSGQA

-212 LKQQNIDTLVVDKN
+212 LKQQNIDTLIVDKN
-226 DRVGDNWRNRY
+226 ERVGDNWRNRY

-254 PFPKTWPTYIPKDKL
+254 PFPSTWPTYIPKDKL

-275 YADSM
+275 YVESM
-280 ELNIWTKT
+280 ELNVWTNTKF
-288 IFNGAEYNEI
+288 IGAEYNEN
-298 EKKWNVNL
+298 KKHWNVKL
-306 KLSDGSERIMKP
+306 KLSNGTIKIMKP

-327 SSVPNRTK
+327 SSVPNRNK
-335 IPKIDSYKGKVI
+335 IPGINDYKGKVI
-347 HSTDYSSGKDYKG
+347 HSVDYDSGKHYNG
-360 KNVLVFGTGTSAHDV
+360 KNVLVYGTGTSAHDV

-406 YQLYREGPNTD
+406 YQLYNEGPNTD

-425 SPLQVL
+425 SPLEVL

-436 LLTEK
+436 LLTQK

-447 SLLEKLKEVGFRLEY
+447 PLLDKLTSVGFKLEY
-462 GEDNTGWQFK
+462 GEENSGWQFK

-496 VIQFSDIVNFK
+496 VIQFSDIVNFL
-507 STGIEMKSGDKFE
+507 SSGIEMKSGEKFDV
-520 IDLMVTAT
+520 DLMVTAT

-534 YVVEKYFGKSVVDKI
+534 YVVEELFGKPVVDKI

-554 FDMERQELRNMWI
+554 FDDERQELRNMWI

-589 FLALQIKAIQEGIPI
+589 FLALQIKATQEGII

>member
-1 MIILNKFKL
+1 
-10 FFLEFFLLLDNHIVN
+10 LLDNQIIN
-25 IRNEVDN
+25 IRSEVDN
-32 WLLSFNNAISSK
+32 WLKSFNESILQQK
-44 NSNKDSLTNLDKL
+44 NKDESIKILSNL
-57 FFEDSHWRDILALSW
+57 FFEDSHWRDILALTW
-72 KIQTISG
+72 KIQTVSG
-79 KQNIIKKLND
+79 KSKIIEDLYNN
-89 KILDFTA
+89 ILDVSA
-96 RDFSIDL
+96 KDFQIDQ
-103 ERTSPR
+103 ERTPPR
-109 EVIRAG
+109 EVIRGG
-115 KNVIEVIL
+115 KSVIEVIL
-123 KFKTKYGQCE
+123 KFNTKFGKCE
-133 GILRLYQDNEGSR
+133 GIVRLYEDHEEQR
-146 NFKAWNFLTALS
+146 QFKAWSFLTALS
-158 ELNSSYNK
+158 ELNNSNNK
-166 KEDLYN
+166 ELEKYQ

-178 NWLDVRNE
+178 NWLDKRNK
-186 DILYND
+186 D
-192 RDPEVIVVGSGQA
+192 RLFNNREPEVIVVGSGQA

-212 LKQQNIDTLVVDKN
+212 LKQQDIDTLIVDKN
-226 DRVGDNWRNRY
+226 ERVGDNWRNRY

-254 PFPKTWPTYIPKDKL
+254 PFPSTWPTYIPKDKL

-275 YADSM
+275 YVESM
-280 ELNIWTKT
+280 ELNVWTNT
-288 IFNGAEYNEI
+288 RFIGAEYKED
-298 EKKWNVNL
+298 KKYWNVKL
-306 KLSDGSERIMKP
+306 KLPDGTIKVMKP

-335 IPKIDSYKGKVI
+335 ITGINDYKGKVI
-347 HSTDYSSGKDYKG
+347 HSVDYDSGKDYNG
-360 KNVLVFGTGTSAHDV
+360 KNVLVYGTGTSAHDV

-406 YQLYREGPNTD
+406 YQLYSEGPNID

-425 SPLQVL
+425 TPLQVL

-441 TKKIDK
+441 TKRIDK
-447 SLLEKLKEVGFRLEY
+447 PLLDKLTSVGFNLEY
-462 GEDNTGWQFK
+462 GEENSGWQFK

-496 VIQFSDIVNFK
+496 VIQFSDIEKFV
-507 STGIEMKSGDKFE
+507 SPGIEMKSGEKFN

-534 YVVEKYFGKSVVDKI
+534 YVVEELFGKSVVDKI

-554 FDMERQELRNMWI
+554 FDDERQELRNMWM

-589 FLALQIKAIQEGIPI
+589 FLALQIKAIQDGIIS

>member
-1 MIILNKFKL
+1 M
-10 FFLEFFLLLDNHIVN
+10 LDNQIIN
-25 IRNEVDN
+25 IRSEVDN
-32 WLLSFNNAISSK
+32 WLKSFNESILQQK
-44 NSNKDSLTNLDKL
+44 NKDESIKILSNL
-57 FFEDSHWRDILALSW
+57 FFEDSHWRDILALTW
-72 KIQTISG
+72 KIQTVSG
-79 KQNIIKKLND
+79 KSKIIEDLYNN
-89 KILDFTA
+89 ILDVSA
-96 RDFSIDL
+96 KDFQIDQ
-103 ERTSPR
+103 ERTPPR
-109 EVIRAG
+109 EVIRGG
-115 KNVIEVIL
+115 KSVIEVIL
-123 KFKTKYGQCE
+123 KFNTKFGECE
-133 GILRLYQDNEGSR
+133 GIVRLYEDHEEQR
-146 NFKAWNFLTALS
+146 QFKAWSFLTALS
-158 ELNSSYNK
+158 ELNNSNNK
-166 KEDLYN
+166 ELEKYQ

-178 NWLDVRNE
+178 NWLDKRNK
-186 DILYND
+186 D
-192 RDPEVIVVGSGQA
+192 RLFNNREPEVIVVGSGQA

-212 LKQQNIDTLVVDKN
+212 LKQQDIDTLIVDKN
-226 DRVGDNWRNRY
+226 ERVGDNWRNRY

-254 PFPKTWPTYIPKDKL
+254 PFPSTWPTYIPKDKL

-275 YADSM
+275 YVESM
-280 ELNIWTKT
+280 ELNVWTNT
-288 IFNGAEYNEI
+288 RFIGAEYKED
-298 EKKWNVNL
+298 KKYWNVKL
-306 KLSDGSERIMKP
+306 KLPDGIIKVMKP

-335 IPKIDSYKGKVI
+335 IPGINDYKGKVI
-347 HSTDYSSGKDYKG
+347 HSVDYDSGKDYNG
-360 KNVLVFGTGTSAHDV
+360 KNVLVYGTGTSAHDV

-406 YQLYREGPNTD
+406 YQLYSEGPNID

-425 SPLQVL
+425 TPLQVL

-441 TKKIDK
+441 TKRIDK
-447 SLLEKLKEVGFRLEY
+447 PLLDKLTSVGFNLEY
-462 GEDNTGWQFK
+462 GEENSGWQFK

-496 VIQFSDIVNFK
+496 VIQFSDIEKFV
-507 STGIEMKSGDKFE
+507 SPGIEMKSGEKFN

-534 YVVEKYFGKSVVDKI
+534 YVVEELFGKSVVDKI

-554 FDMERQELRNMWI
+554 FDDERQELRNMWM

-589 FLALQIKAIQEGIPI
+589 FLALQIKAIQDGIIS

>member
-1 MIILNKFKL
+1 M
-10 FFLEFFLLLDNHIVN
+10 LDNQIIN
-25 IRNEVDN
+25 IRSEVDN
-32 WLLSFNNAISSK
+32 WLQSFNEVISQQKNIDESK
-44 NSNKDSLTNLDKL
+44 KILSNL
-57 FFEDSHWRDILALSW
+57 FFEDSHWRDILALTW
-72 KIQTISG
+72 KIQTVSG
-79 KQNIIKKLND
+79 KSNVIENLLN
-89 KILDFTA
+89 KIM
-96 RDFSIDL
+96 DFSAKSFQIDQR
-103 ERTSPR
+103 RTPPR

-115 KNVIEVIL
+115 ENVIEVIL
-123 KFKTKYGQCE
+123 RFKTKFGNCE
-133 GILRLYQDNEGSR
+133 SVVRLCEDQERKG
-146 NFKAWNFLTALS
+146 NFKAWSILTALS
-158 ELNSSYNK
+158 DLNSSNK
-166 KEDLYN
+166 KNLEQYQN
-172 NTLEGP
+172 ILEGP
-178 NWLDVRNE
+178 NWLDKRNE
-186 DILYND
+186 DRLYKN
-192 RDPEVIVVGSGQA
+192 REPEVIVIGSGQA

-212 LKQQNIDTLVVDKN
+212 LKQQNIDTLIVDKN
-226 DRVGDNWRNRY
+226 ERVGDNWRNRY

-254 PFPKTWPTYIPKDKL
+254 PFPSTWPTYIPKDKL

-275 YADSM
+275 YVESM
-280 ELNIWTKT
+280 ELNVWTNTKF
-288 IFNGAEYNEI
+288 IGAEYNEN
-298 EKKWNVNL
+298 KKHWNVKL
-306 KLSDGSERIMKP
+306 KLSNGTIKIMKP

-327 SSVPNRTK
+327 SSVPNRNK
-335 IPKIDSYKGKVI
+335 IPGINDYKGKVI
-347 HSTDYSSGKDYKG
+347 HSVDYDSGKHYDG
-360 KNVLVFGTGTSAHDV
+360 KNVLVYGTGTSAHDV

-406 YQLYREGPNTD
+406 YQLYNEGPNTD

-425 SPLQVL
+425 SPLEVL

-436 LLTEK
+436 LLTQK

-447 SLLEKLKEVGFRLEY
+447 PLLDKLTSVGFKLEY
-462 GEDNTGWQFK
+462 GEENSGWQFK

-496 VIQFSDIVNFK
+496 VIQFSDIENFL
-507 STGIEMKSGDKFE
+507 SSGIEMKSGEKFD

-534 YVVEKYFGKSVVDKI
+534 YVVEELFGKPVADKI

-554 FDMERQELRNMWI
+554 IDDERQELRNMWI

-589 FLALQIKAIQEGIPI
+589 FLALQIKATQQGII

>member
-1 MIILNKFKL
+1 M
-10 FFLEFFLLLDNHIVN
+10 LDNQIIN
-25 IRNEVDN
+25 IRSEVDN
-32 WLLSFNNAISSK
+32 WLQSFNEAISQQK
-44 NSNKDSLTNLDKL
+44 NKDETIKILSNL
-57 FFEDSHWRDILALSW
+57 FFEDSHWRDILALTW
-72 KIQTISG
+72 KIQTVSG
-79 KQNIIKKLND
+79 KSKVIENLYN
-89 KILDFTA
+89 KITEVSAKSFE
-96 RDFSIDL
+96 IDQQ
-103 ERTSPR
+103 RTLPR

-123 KFKTKYGQCE
+123 RFKTKFGNCE
-133 GILRLYQDNEGSR
+133 GVVRLFEDQERKGS
-146 NFKAWNFLTALS
+146 FKAWSLLTALS
-158 ELNSSYNK
+158 DLSSSDK
-166 KEDLYN
+166 KNIEQYQN
-172 NTLEGP
+172 IIEGP
-178 NWLDVRNE
+178 NWLDKRNE
-186 DILYND
+186 DRLYKN
-192 RDPEVIVVGSGQA
+192 REPEVIVVGSGQA

-212 LKQQNIDTLVVDKN
+212 LKQQNIDTLIIDKN
-226 DRVGDNWRNRY
+226 ERIGDNWRNRY

-254 PFPKTWPTYIPKDKL
+254 PFPSTWPTYIPKDKL

-275 YADSM
+275 YVESM
-280 ELNIWTKT
+280 ELNAWTNTKF
-288 IFNGAEYNEI
+288 IGAVYDED
-298 EKKWNVNL
+298 KKRWKVKL
-306 KLSDGSERIMKP
+306 KLSDGTIKIMKP

-335 IPKIDSYKGKVI
+335 IPGMDHYKGKVI
-347 HSTDYSSGKDYKG
+347 HSADYENGKHYNG
-360 KNVLVFGTGTSAHDV
+360 KNVLVYGTGTSAHDV

-406 YQLYREGPNTD
+406 YQLYSEGPNTD

-425 SPLQVL
+425 TPLQVL

-441 TKKIDK
+441 TKRIDK
-447 SLLEKLKEVGFRLEY
+447 PLLDKLTRVGFNLEY
-462 GEDNTGWQFK
+462 GEENSGWQFK

-496 VIQFSDIVNFK
+496 VIQFSDIVNFL
-507 STGIEMKSGDKFE
+507 STGIEMKSGEKFD

-534 YVVEKYFGKSVVDKI
+534 YVVEELFGKTVVDKI

-554 FDMERQELRNMWI
+554 IDHERQELRNMWI

-589 FLALQIKAIQEGIPI
+589 FLALQIKATLDRII

>member
-1 MIILNKFKL
+1 
-10 FFLEFFLLLDNHIVN
+10 LEFLLLDSHIVN

-32 WLLSFNNAISSK
+32 WLLSFNEAISDK
-44 NSNKDSLTNLDKL
+44 NSKTDSIENLNKL
-57 FFEDSHWRDILALSW
+57 FFENSHWRDILALTW
-72 KIQTISG
+72 QIETTSG
-79 KQNIIKKLND
+79 KQNIIPKLYD
-89 KILDFTA
+89 KVLNVIAKDFV
-96 RDFSIDL
+96 IDPQ
-103 ERTSPR
+103 RTQPR
-109 EVIRAG
+109 EVTRAG
-115 KNVIEVIL
+115 KNVVEVIL
-123 KFKTKYGQCE
+123 KFKTKFGRCE
-133 GILRLYQDNEGSR
+133 GVVRLYEDSEALGTL
-146 NFKAWNFLTALS
+146 KAWNFLTVLS
-158 ELNSSYNK
+158 DLNSSFNK
-166 KEDLYN
+166 KEDQYE

-178 NWLDVRNE
+178 NWLDVRKE
-186 DILYND
+186 DRLYKD
-192 RDPEVIVVGSGQA
+192 RDPEVLVVGSGQA

-226 DRVGDNWRNRY
+226 ERVGDNWRNRY

-254 PFPKTWPTYIPKDKL
+254 PFPSTWPTYIPKDKL

-275 YADSM
+275 YAESM
-280 ELNIWTKT
+280 ELNVWTKT
-288 IFNGAEYNEI
+288 TFISAEYDKA
-298 EKKWNVNL
+298 KKNWNVKL
-306 KLSDGSERIMKP
+306 KLSDGNEKIMKP
-318 KHIVMAVGV
+318 RHIVMAVGV

-335 IPKIDSYKGKVI
+335 IPGMEGYKGKVI
-347 HSTDYSSGKDYKG
+347 HSTDYSSGRDYKG

-425 SPLQVL
+425 SPLKVL

-441 TKKIDK
+441 TKEIDK
-447 SLLEKLKEVGFRLEY
+447 SLLDKLEEVGFRLEY
-462 GEDNTGWQFK
+462 GEENTGWQFK

-485 ASDLIADGKIK
+485 ASDLIAEGKIK
-496 VIQFSDIVNFK
+496 VIQFSDIINFNP
-507 STGIEMKSGDKFE
+507 SGIDVKSGDHFDV
-520 IDLMVTAT
+520 DLMVTAT

-534 YVVEKYFGKSVVDKI
+534 YVVEEFFGKSVVENV

-554 FDMERQELRNMWI
+554 FDNDRQELRNMWM

-589 FLALQIKAIQEGIPI
+589 FLALQIRAIQDGIVI